1 MKHLI
6 QLGLLCVT
14 INFSAHAQLPNGS
27 TAPNFTLTDIDGVTQ
42 DLYTYLDAGITVY
55 LDFFAAHCPTC
66 WGYKNSGAM
75 ENLYTSYG
83 PNGTVHQDIVILAI
97 ELDQNNGTNELN
109 GISGFTQGD
118 WVSAFPYPIINPEG
132 TDYAAIVSA
141 YAANYYPLIY
151 GICPDRTIKVLGAV
165 PTATLYNYYTDDC
178 MSLGIETGELE
189 QASFYHDGENQAI
202 VLKQTGDWVITDLT
216 GKTVY
221 SQVATDPGNTIST
234 IGFPSGLYVIRFR
247 GEVIQ
252 TVSKI
257 VIP

>member
-6 QLGLLCVT
+6 QLGLLCST
-14 INFSAHAQLPNGS
+14 ITFTVNAQLPNGS

-42 DLYTYLDAGITVY
+42 DLYSYLDAGKTVY

-97 ELDQNNGTNELN
+97 ELDQNNGANELN

-118 WVSAFPYPIINPEG
+118 RVSELPYPTINPEG
-132 TDYAAIVSA
+132 ADYSATGSA
-141 YAANYYPLIY
+141 YAANCDPSIY
-151 GICPDRTIKVLGAV
+151 GICPDRTIKVSGAV

-189 QASFYHDGENQAI
+189 QAPFSYDVAKEAI
-202 VLKQTGDWVITDLT
+202 VLKQQGDWVITDLT

-221 SQVATDPGNTIST
+221 SHTASASGTSIST

-247 GEVIQ
+247 GEVVQ

>member
-6 QLGLLCVT
+6 QLGLLCST
-14 INFSAHAQLPNGS
+14 ITFSVNAQLPNGS
-27 TAPNFTLTDIDGVTQ
+27 TAPNSTLTDIDGVTQ
-42 DLYTYLDAGITVY
+42 DLYTYLDAGKTVY

-66 WGYKNSGAM
+66 WGYKNSGTM

-97 ELDQNNGTNELN
+97 ELDQNNGVNELN

-118 WVSAFPYPIINPEG
+118 WVSELPYPIINPEG
-132 TDYAAIVSA
+132 ADYSATVSA

-165 PTATLYNYYTDDC
+165 PTAILYNYYTDDC

-189 QASFYHDGENQAI
+189 QAPFSYDVANESI
-202 VLKQTGDWVITDLT
+202 VLKQQGDLVITDLT

-221 SQVATDPGNTIST
+221 SQAATDSGTSIST
-234 IGFPSGLYVIRFR
+234 IGFPSGLYVIRFQ
-247 GEVIQ
+247 GEVVQ